1 MCDRLPRT
9 VQEGM
14 GGGGGGMLIAA
25 PETGHIQMGNIGQNF

>member
-14 GGGGGGMLIAA
+14 GAGGGMLIAA